1 MDHFA
6 EQLVKKQTTSF
17 DELKKVLII
26 VGTVLLSLITLYL
39 SFTSIPIAIV
49 LPVGFI
55 YLGIYLFRMS
65 KVEYEYSCTNGTL
78 DIDKILGQSKRV
90 SMLSVEVSSFLA
102 FGYEHEAEEVEGIT
116 TFSAVGISFKNSES
130 VPLHYYADFDHEE
143 HGRCRLLF
151 SPEEKLI
158 DAMTPFLPRK
168 LRS

>member
-6 EQLVKKQTTSF
+6 EQLVKKQSTTF

-26 VGTVLLSLITLYL
+26 AGTVLLTLITLYL

-49 LPVGFI
+49 LPVGFV
-55 YLGIYLFRMS
+55 YLGVYLFRMS
-65 KVEYEYSCTNGTL
+65 NTEYEYSCTNGTL

-102 FGYEHEAEEVEGIT
+102 FGYAHEAEETEGIT
-116 TFSAVGISFKNSES
+116 TFSAVGIPFAGSES
-130 VPLHYYADFDHEE
+130 APQNYYADFDHEE

-151 SPEEKLI
+151 TPEEKLI
-158 DAMTPFLPRK
+158 EAMTPFLPRK